1 MNMEDF
7 IEKIYSVIDE
17 IEPGTLAPDSN
28 YREVPHWSSMHA
40 LILIAMVK
48 VDYGVTITG
57 EDLMTHHTLQDIYN
71 LILKRKI

>member
-1 MNMEDF
+1 MNMEAF

-17 IEPGTLAPDSN
+17 IEPGTLTPESK
-28 YREVPHWSSMHA
+28 YREVPDWSSMHA

-57 EDLMTHHTLQDIYN
+57 EDLMSHHTLQDIYN
-71 LILKRKI
+71 LIIKRKN